1 MADFTLQLLGS
12 PHLELDSK
20 EILFRDDKRFCL
32 LCYLAYKADWVSRE
46 QLANLFWSD
55 TDNSSARKNLRH
67 LIQRTRALDWL
78 TGFETELEH
87 VRWLVPTD
95 VSVFRKAL
103 EESVWDQALL
113 SYHGTFL
120 NGFQAS
126 DAPEFAD
133 WLELE
138 RESLK
143 DYWHSA
149 SLNQARV
156 LHENGV
162 HHEALHVL
170 EHLMK
175 TDPLDEIALELL
187 MRVAAEA
194 GQNDLAL
201 RSFGGFTN
209 RLQTELNLPPP
220 TKLEQLAQNIR
231 RHEVPT
237 TTTAVA
243 TLPKRPE
250 TRALT
255 KPIPVIATTFVGR
268 ELVLAELTNLLEHQ
282 SRLISLVGTGG
293 VGKTRIALQI
303 ALEQQALQE
312 VGFVNLVP
320 LSTPSAIPPAIAESL
335 GLNFQ
340 GKDSTQNQLAKHIAE
355 RRMLLVLDNFEH
367 LLEGKTYVT
376 QLLSECPQL
385 TVLTTSREPLGLLG
399 EQTVPVD
406 GFNVPERTDLTPAE
420 IPSLEAVQLFVSH
433 ARRVRPDFGL
443 SENNFF
449 QVLEICQL
457 VDGLPLGIELA
468 AVWVRALPVSEIALE
483 ITQSLDI
490 LASRSQ
496 DLAERHRSVRAAF
509 EHSWKLL
516 TTEEQQALRRLSVFR
531 GGFTRE
537 AVRHVARMPL
547 AVLGSLIDKSL
558 LNLNTAGRYRR
569 HRLLHQYMQEKLAEN
584 ANEDKDAHSSHGQYY
599 FRVLQK
605 GLEGIRSPHSRAAL
619 EELELEFENIR
630 VAWRWAIIE
639 QKFALLKSG
648 TEALMRF
655 FDARGRYAEAI
666 DMLGEAIKNV
676 TGNSPEEQAT
686 LGTLLI
692 YQSKFFERRD
702 QLEVAKQRASRGVSL
717 LESLSE
723 HETMIWGWG
732 NLGTVADLNGDHDQ
746 AMHYRQRALNQARA
760 LANERL
766 IAVCLGWMAIS
777 EDFRGN
783 VAQANQSYREA
794 IRLFKQLGNRIGT
807 LFNLN
812 GLASSMYEAGNLNEA
827 RSLWL
832 EALELAKIAGELSQ
846 IPDILANLGNCYYQ
860 LGQFELALM
869 YTKQSLELEK
879 SKSTQTHA
887 SQVELLITLAKI
899 SLGQTLNGQAKMYLH
914 DALEIAWNAQELSL
928 VMASLDIWKELLVSD
943 DLALKNRLSNVLDQH
958 LATRTVSQDQ
968 TKQKLEAR
976 SAFRA
981 HSTFSLELE
990 ALIRQLQAT

>member
-12 PHLELDSK
+12 PQLELDSK
-20 EILFRDDKRFCL
+20 VILFRDDKRFCL
-32 LCYLAYKADWVSRE
+32 LSYLAYKADWVSRE
-46 QLANLFWSD
+46 HLANLFWSD
-55 TDNSSARKNLRH
+55 TDNSTARKNLRH

-95 VSVFRKAL
+95 VKLFRKAL
-103 EESVWDQALL
+103 EESAWDQALL
-113 SYHGTFL
+113 AYHGVFL
-120 NGFQAS
+120 GGFQA
-126 DAPEFAD
+126 DEVPEFAD

-143 DYWHSA
+143 DQWHNA

-156 LHENGV
+156 LQENGV
-162 HHEALHVL
+162 QLEALRML
-170 EHLMK
+170 ENLMK
-175 TDPLDEIALELL
+175 IDPLDEIALELL
-187 MRVAAEA
+187 MRIAAQA

-220 TKLEQLAQNIR
+220 TNLEQLAQNIR

-237 TTTAVA
+237 TAVA
-243 TLPKRPE
+243 TLPKPVE
-250 TRALT
+250 TRVLT
-255 KPIPVIATTFVGR
+255 KAIPIIATTFVGR
-268 ELVLAELTNLLEHQ
+268 ELVLAELTNLLERHE

-303 ALEQQALQE
+303 ALEQQVLQE

-340 GKDSTQNQLAKHIAE
+340 GKESTQNQLAKHIAQ
-355 RRMLLVLDNFEH
+355 RRMLLVIDNFEH
-367 LLEGKTYVT
+367 LLEGKSYVT
-376 QLLSECPQL
+376 QLLSECPRL
-385 TVLTTSREPLGLLG
+385 TVLTTSREPLGLHG
-399 EQTVPVD
+399 EQTVPVE
-406 GFNVPERTDLTPAE
+406 GFSVPERTDLTPAE

-433 ARRVRPDFGL
+433 ARRVRPDFEL
-443 SENNFF
+443 TENNFF
-449 QVLEICQL
+449 HVLEICQL

-468 AVWVRALPVSEIALE
+468 AVWVRALPVWEIAFE

-490 LASRSQ
+490 LSSRSQ

-516 TTEEQQALRRLSVFR
+516 TIEEQQALRRLSVFR

-537 AVRHVARMPL
+537 AVRHVTRMPL

-584 ANEDKDAHSSHGQYY
+584 ANEDKDAHTSHGQYY

-605 GLEGIRSPHSRAAL
+605 GLEGIRGPHSRAAL

-630 VAWRWAIIE
+630 VAWSWAIQD
-639 QKFALLKSG
+639 QKLALIKSE

-666 DMLGEAIKNV
+666 DMLGEAIKNL
-676 TGNSPEEQAT
+676 TGNTPEEQAT

-692 YQSKFFERRD
+692 YQSKFFERCG
-702 QLEVAKQRASRGVSL
+702 QLELAEQRVSRGLSL
-717 LESLSE
+717 LEPSSE

-732 NLGTVADLNGDHDQ
+732 NLGTIADLKGDHEQ
-746 AMHYRQRALNQARA
+746 AMHYRELALGQARA

-766 IAVCLGWMAIS
+766 IAVCLGWVAIS
-777 EDFRGN
+777 EEYRGN
-783 VAQANQSYREA
+783 VAKANQSYREA

-812 GLASSMYEAGNLNEA
+812 GLATSMYEADNLNEA
-827 RSLWL
+827 RTLWL
-832 EALELAKIAGELSQ
+832 EALELAQTSGELSQ
-846 IPDILANLGNCYYQ
+846 IPEIMANLGNCYCQ
-860 LGQFELALM
+860 LNQLELALT
-869 YTKQSLELEK
+869 YTRQSLELEK
-879 SKSTQTHA
+879 NKSTQTPA
-887 SQVELLITLAKI
+887 PQVELLITLAKI
-899 SLGQTLNGQAKMYLH
+899 SLAQTQITQAKMYLH
-914 DALEIAWNAQELSL
+914 EALEIAWNAQEMSL
-928 VMASLDIWKELLVSD
+928 VMAALLPWEELLVSD
-943 DLALKNRLSNVLDQH
+943 DLALKNRLSSVLNKH
-958 LATRTVSQDQ
+958 LATRTVSRDQ
-968 TKQKLEAR
+968 ANQKLEAR
-976 SAFRA
+976 AAIRA

-990 ALIRQLQAT
+990 ALIQQLQAT